1 MKRSSSRLTL
11 TALTFSVVLLAGV
24 LVRYTMAQAKA
35 PATKA
40 PAKKSTVLKS
50 AADLKW
56 TDVPDVKG
64 VQQAVLWG
72 DPQKGPSGFLA
83 KFKAGTEVGLHSH
96 TADLR
101 SVVISGTI
109 VITVE
114 GQAAKELGPG
124 SYAYEPGGSK
134 HTTACK
140 AGADCMF
147 SVQAA
152 GVFDIVMAGASGGK

>member
-11 TALTFSVVLLAGV
+11 TALTFSVVLLAGL

-35 PATKA
+35 PA
-40 PAKKSTVLKS
+40 KKSTILKS

-64 VQQAVLWG
+64 VQQAVFWG

-109 VITVE
+109 VITLE

-152 GVFDIVMAGASGGK
+152 GVFDIVMAGASAGK